1 MTKDEYIEKALE
13 QIKDSKLKVQI
24 KNELTDHIDERI
36 QYFTDC
42 GYDEETALEMA
53 VDKMGSPD
61 SVSENFAKLHDS
73 SSGTVFDVIF
83 GIAFLLSSL
92 FFIFITLDDLYDF
105 NIVTEVWLLLFILAG
120 AIISNRFRT
129 HKVMR
134 GMLTGIVI
142 LFISGFFIKAVDAA
156 FWTIRYLS
164 WSSFKNLYSEFIEYN
179 SSLMTVFYGLITGNS
194 HSVAVMNSFSSS
206 VKNLHITLL
215 SVLFYAIVAYI
226 IVNNLIALYKQSS
239 GSASAKTGRMRQR
252 SFIQLVGVTGFVIAL
267 VTALGIVTQ
276 NADFNKNKHYSAY
289 DYSYFY
295 IAESDEPVDFE
306 DLDFGSFRK
315 FRFKPRVFGGFEYAI
330 TEITDDDYETFGSY
344 NSISHDLPMKGAKY
358 YSDGVTL
365 EFSTSKKY
373 ICVIPFDYDYT
384 SSNNDE
390 KGEEIRLLDYAEWKD
405 TESSDVLSFPIDD
418 NEYTRLVYNIKPDK
432 N

>member
-1 MTKDEYIEKALE
+1 
-13 QIKDSKLKVQI
+13 
-24 KNELTDHIDERI
+24 
-36 QYFTDC
+36 
-42 GYDEETALEMA
+42 
-53 VDKMGSPD
+53 
-61 SVSENFAKLHDS
+61 
-73 SSGTVFDVIF
+73 
-83 GIAFLLSSL
+83 
-92 FFIFITLDDLYDF
+92 
-105 NIVTEVWLLLFILAG
+105 
-120 AIISNRFRT
+120 
-129 HKVMR
+129 
-134 GMLTGIVI
+134 
-142 LFISGFFIKAVDAA
+142 
-156 FWTIRYLS
+156 
-164 WSSFKNLYSEFIEYN
+164 
-179 SSLMTVFYGLITGNS
+179 MTVFYGLITGNS

-215 SVLFYAIVAYI
+215 SVLFYTIVAYI

-239 GSASAKTGRMRQR
+239 GSASAKTGRLRQR

-315 FRFKPRVFGGFEYAI
+315 FQFKPRVFGGFEYA
-330 TEITDDDYETFGSY
+330 TEITDDYETF
-344 NSISHDLPMKGAKY
+344 SHDLPMKGAKY
-358 YSDGVTL
+358 YSDEVTL